1 LHSRLFEIEKPV
13 IGMVHLPPLPGAPR
27 YTGQTIEELVEFA
40 ISEAKALE
48 EGGID
53 AVLVENYNDYPYPTD
68 RVPTPTLIAMAVIA
82 HRVKA
87 AVSVPVGVNL
97 LFNDVENELYLAW
110 CLGLDFIRV
119 EGFID
124 LLFTDMGPLF
134 PTAPKLMRLRQILAA
149 EKVAILA
156 DVQGK
161 HTQAFP
167 MRNLIDSARDALERG
182 GADALILTG
191 VRTGEAASKEI
202 IRELKQKVPNAKIFL
217 GSGVTPENLREN
229 ISFCDGVIV
238 GTYLK
243 KDGIISN
250 PIDPE
255 RVRKLMAVA
264 KNARKAAI

>member
-1 LHSRLFEIEKPV
+1 MHSRLFEIEKPV
-13 IGMVHLPPLPGAPR
+13 IGMIHLPPLPGAPR
-27 YTGQTIEELVEFA
+27 YLGQPIEEFIRFA
-40 ISEAKALE
+40 IKEAEALE
-48 EGGID
+48 KGGID
-53 AVLVENYNDYPYPTD
+53 AVLVENYNDYPYSTD

-82 HRVKA
+82 HRVKE

-97 LFNDVENELYLAW
+97 LLNDAENELYLAW

-124 LLFTDMGPLF
+124 LLFTDMGPLL
-134 PTAPKLMRLRQILAA
+134 PAAPKLMRLRQILSA
-149 EKVAILA
+149 ENVAILA

-161 HTQAFP
+161 YTQVFP
-167 MRNLIDSARDALERG
+167 TKNLIDSARDALERG

-191 VRTGEAASKEI
+191 IRTGEAAPKEL
-202 IRELKQKVPNAKIFL
+202 IRELKERVPNAKIFL
-217 GSGVTPENLREN
+217 GSGVTPENLKEN
-229 ISFCDGVIV
+229 IGFCDGVIV

-255 RVRKLMAVA
+255 RVRKLMAVV
-264 KNARKAAI
+264 KSARKPEI